1 MKALTACLY
10 CNKKKECPDSVKAHT
25 FLDECFEAEDES
37 IREALKDLVM
47 LSKITLP
54 VEVFEKTNS
63 AAELLVEQAERMKKL
78 AHYIAEENCEKYCV
92 NSNVFCTEKVPCAEC
107 KSHCGCGEC
116 KDMSNFRLDWSALN
130 K

>member
-10 CNKKKECPDSVKAHT
+10 CEKKGECVESGQVHS
-25 FLDECFEAEDES
+25 FLDECFEAEEETVRAA
-37 IREALKDLVM
+37 IRDLQM

-54 VEVFEKTNS
+54 VEVFQKTNGV
-63 AAELLVEQAERMKKL
+63 AELLVEQASKMKKL

-92 NSNVFCTEKVPCAEC
+92 NSNVFCIEKVPCSEC
-107 KSHCGCGEC
+107 KSHCGCSEC
-116 KDMSNFRLDWSALN
+116 TDMSNFRLDWSVFD